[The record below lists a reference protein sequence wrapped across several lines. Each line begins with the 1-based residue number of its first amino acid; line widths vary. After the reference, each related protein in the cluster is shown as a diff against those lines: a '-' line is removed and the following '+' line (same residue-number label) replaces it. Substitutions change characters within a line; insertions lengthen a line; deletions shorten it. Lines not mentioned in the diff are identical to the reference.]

1 MGVLPCFL
9 KTASVVLFSIV
20 LWDSCMQ
27 APLII
32 RAGVIGG
39 ASRSGCMLKS
49 WSAGCVVCGPDG
61 SLPKDKLGVGESL
74 QLYGAT
80 PGVGF
85 TAAVSQPYSPI
96 LIRAFS
102 PLSDV

>member
-9 KTASVVLFSIV
+9 KTASVVLFSVV

-39 ASRSGCMLKS
+39 PLVQVACLK
-49 WSAGCVVCGPDG
+49 AGVLGVVHGPDG
-61 SLPKDKLGVGESL
+61 SLLKDKLGAGESL
-74 QLYGAT
+74 QLYGAAL
-80 PGVGF
+80 GVGF
-85 TAAVSQPYSPI
+85 TAAVSQPCSSVGI
-96 LIRAFS
+96 FS
-102 PLSDV
+102 VV